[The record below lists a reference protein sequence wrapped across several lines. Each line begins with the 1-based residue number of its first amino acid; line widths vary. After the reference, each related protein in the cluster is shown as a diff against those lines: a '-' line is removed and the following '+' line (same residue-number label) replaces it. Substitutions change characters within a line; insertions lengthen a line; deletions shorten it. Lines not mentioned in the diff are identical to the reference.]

1 MQKNKS
7 LSDIEVFKNLQEHV
21 NKHPQDIQSQVLLG
35 AMMFE
40 PFHKTDQAIE
50 ILEKAIETE
59 PHNADAHFW
68 LAKCFYHDYVDAE
81 RAKEIL
87 LKALKLDAKRAD
99 CLSLMASVITDLGL
113 SVKERLAY
121 LEQAVQQAPDW
132 ITPRQYLAQTL
143 MELGNIEKAEL
154 EVMTALS
161 FVDAKT
167 SIQPSNP
174 VEEYY
179 ESAVTGR
186 IWPNIKE
193 ELTQL
198 LQSIRTKRQSMPI
211 VHSDETAPMTIIIVG
226 TPDKLVAKLWCENEQ
241 WAEISQEQG
250 ELKLEIYPK
259 PNGHAW
265 HLKYDEAVKVIQE
278 AKAKLLEPNQ
288 VSLSR
293 HTHYEHSIAAA

>member
-1 MQKNKS
+1 MQKS
-7 LSDIEVFKNLQEHV
+7 LSDIEVFKNLQEQV

-40 PFHKTDQAIE
+40 PFHKTEQGIE
-50 ILEKAIETE
+50 ILKKVIETE
-59 PHNADAHFW
+59 PHNVDAHFW
-68 LAKCFYHDYVDAE
+68 LAKCFYHDYVDAQ

-87 LKALKLDAKRAD
+87 QQALKLDTKRAD
-99 CLSLMASVITDLGL
+99 CLSLMASVVTDLGL
-113 SVKERLAY
+113 SLKERLFY

-143 MELGNIEKAEL
+143 MELGNTEKAEI

-161 FVDAKT
+161 VVDVQT
-167 SIQPSNP
+167 GIQPSNP

-198 LQSIRTKRQSMPI
+198 LQSIRTKRQSIPI
-211 VHSDETAPMTIIIVG
+211 VHSNQTTPMTVIIVG
-226 TPDKLVAKLWCENEQ
+226 TPNKLVAKLWCENEQ
-241 WAEISQEQG
+241 WAKISQQQG
-250 ELKLEIYPK
+250 ELKLKIYPK
-259 PNGHAW
+259 SNGDAW
-265 HLKYDEAVKVIQE
+265 NLKYEEAVKVIQE
-278 AKAKLLEPNQ
+278 AKTKLLEPNQ
-288 VSLSR
+288 VSLFR
-293 HTHYEHSIAAA
+293 HTHYEHRVAA

>member
-1 MQKNKS
+1 LNRSIK
-7 LSDIEVFKNLQEHV
+7 
-21 NKHPQDIQSQVLLG
+21 
-35 AMMFE
+35 
-40 PFHKTDQAIE
+40 AIE

-68 LAKCFYHDYVDAE
+68 LAKCFYHDYVDAQ

-87 LKALKLDAKRAD
+87 QQALKLDAKRAD

-113 SVKERLAY
+113 SLRERLSY

-143 MELGNIEKAEL
+143 MELGEIEKAEV

-161 FVDAKT
+161 FVDAQT

-198 LQSIRTKRQSMPI
+198 LQSIQTKRQSMPI
-211 VHSDETAPMTIIIVG
+211 VHTDDMAQMTVIIVG
-226 TPDKLVAKLWCENEQ
+226 TQNRDKLVAELWCENEQ

-259 PNGHAW
+259 SNGHAW
-265 HLKYDEAVKVIQE
+265 NLKYEEAVKVIQE

-293 HTHYEHSIAAA
+293 HIHYEPSVAAA

>member
-1 MQKNKS
+1 LNRSIK
-7 LSDIEVFKNLQEHV
+7 
-21 NKHPQDIQSQVLLG
+21 
-35 AMMFE
+35 
-40 PFHKTDQAIE
+40 AIE

-68 LAKCFYHDYVDAE
+68 LAKCFYHDYVDAQ

-87 LKALKLDAKRAD
+87 G
-99 CLSLMASVITDLGL
+99 LSLR
-113 SVKERLAY
+113 ERLSY

-143 MELGNIEKAEL
+143 MELGEIEKAEV

-161 FVDAKT
+161 FVDAQT

-198 LQSIRTKRQSMPI
+198 LQSIPSINANCSYRRYGANDS
-211 VHSDETAPMTIIIVG
+211 
-226 TPDKLVAKLWCENEQ
+226 N
-241 WAEISQEQG
+241 
-250 ELKLEIYPK
+250 
-259 PNGHAW
+259 N
-265 HLKYDEAVKVIQE
+265 
-278 AKAKLLEPNQ
+278 
-288 VSLSR
+288 SR
-293 HTHYEHSIAAA
+293 HTK

>member
-7 LSDIEVFKNLQEHV
+7 LSDTEVLNNLQEYV
-21 NKHPQDIQSQVLLG
+21 NKHPQETQSQILLG

-40 PFHKTDQAIE
+40 PFHKTEQAIE
-50 ILEKAIETE
+50 ILEKVIETA
-59 PHNADAHFW
+59 PHHVEAHFW

-87 LKALKLDAKRAD
+87 QQALKIDAKRAD
-99 CLSLMASVITDLGL
+99 CLSLMASVITDLGGSL
-113 SVKERLAY
+113 KERLAY
-121 LEQAVQQAPDW
+121 LELAVQQAPDW

-143 MELGNIEKAEL
+143 MELGEIEKAES

-161 FVDAKT
+161 IVDT
-167 SIQPSNP
+167 QTNLQPSNP

-198 LQSIRTKRQSMPI
+198 LQSIQIKRQSMPI
-211 VHSDETAPMTIIIVG
+211 IHSDKTAIMTVTIVS
-226 TPDKLVAKLWCENEQ
+226 TPNRDKLIAELWCGNEQ
-241 WAEISQEQG
+241 WAKISPEQG

-259 PNGHAW
+259 SNGHSW
-265 HLKYDEAVKVIQE
+265 YLKYEEAIKVIQE
-278 AKAKLLEPNQ
+278 AKTKLSNC
-288 VSLSR
+288 
-293 HTHYEHSIAAA
+293 